1 MKCVCI
7 LIRYRRGFNLV
18 RHIGAIFWI
27 LLSAGIFCLLFFA
40 SFHPWGLKE
49 VNRKLLTLMLVG
61 SKASFQIQEATSIF
75 SKEATDIDVSR
86 KWHFLFKK
94 GSAFQKNNK
103 KGEPFFNFCSPFHF
117 FSLLSFPFPILQS
130 SPFFFKYT
138 FFIFLSQP
146 RVRHLG
152 DLHLSPKF
160 FQHAIYW
167 HLRTPQEQHRVLG
180 ILSPYVVNP
189 AESLKSSC
197 ILSASSISCRQSL
210 SGVVE
215 LGSMLQSEPTSS
227 LCSLSLSA
235 CSSESRPSLQ
245 LPPNRE
251 DDDWGP
257 CGSTRRPSPALL
269 SCVQVVVDAYTIW
282 KWS

>member
-1 MKCVCI
+1 MA
-7 LIRYRRGFNLV
+7 L
-18 RHIGAIFWI
+18 
-27 LLSAGIFCLLFFA
+27 
-40 SFHPWGLKE
+40 P
-49 VNRKLLTLMLVG
+49 
-61 SKASFQIQEATSIF
+61 IQ
-75 SKEATDIDVSR
+75 
-86 KWHFLFKK
+86 
-94 GSAFQKNNK
+94 
-103 KGEPFFNFCSPFHF
+103 KGECLPKKQQERGTIFNFCSPIHF
-117 FSLLSFPFPILQS
+117 FFSPLFSLSNIAKFSIFL
-130 SPFFFKYT
+130 KYT

-215 LGSMLQSEPTSS
+215 LGSMFQSEPTSS

-235 CSSESRPSLQ
+235 CSSESRLSLQ

>member
-1 MKCVCI
+1 MRSIGSGTSYSK
-7 LIRYRRGFNLV
+7 RGV
-18 RHIGAIFWI
+18 P
-27 LLSAGIFCLLFFA
+27 S
-40 SFHPWGLKE
+40 
-49 VNRKLLTLMLVG
+49 RKTTRKGNHFSISVPL
-61 SKASFQIQEATSIF
+61 SIF
-75 SKEATDIDVSR
+75 
-86 KWHFLFKK
+86 FL
-94 GSAFQKNNK
+94 S
-103 KGEPFFNFCSPFHF
+103 
-117 FSLLSFPFPILQS
+117 SLFPFQYCKVLH
-130 SPFFFKYT
+130 FFFKYT
-138 FFIFLSQP
+138 FFIFLSRP
-146 RVRHLG
+146 RARDLG

-167 HLRTPQEQHRVLG
+167 HLRTPQEQHRVLE
-180 ILSPYVVNP
+180 ILSLYVVNP

-197 ILSASSISCRQSL
+197 IFSASSISCRQCL

-215 LGSMLQSEPTSS
+215 LGSMFQSEPTSS

-282 KWS
+282 KWSYLFQRP